1 MLSKRLLKTIK
12 SNLLKISSKKTP
24 FFLYRSRFL
33 AETSPCNQGLT
44 RGENIGSSVPEEPGE
59 DRGLGRQPGPRAG
72 RAREGGAGSGP
83 GGLSGQVAVSRV
95 KWPLA
100 VVPLLARPLLGCV
113 CLSEA
118 RLRALLSSSWDSVSQ
133 RDRVRERRLSGRP
146 SGGGGLAGMGGS
158 PGRRPETGREPRRSA
173 RPRTTTELSASVH
186 PRVNTKAAARSP
198 RRARL
203 SHCRAFD
210 SCAVNTVFIVLVAI
224 NN

>member
-33 AETSPCNQGLT
+33 PETSCNKGLT
-44 RGENIGSSVPEEPGE
+44 RGENIGSSVPEEPRK

-83 GGLSGQVAVSRV
+83 GGLSGQVAVSQV

-100 VVPLLARPLLGCV
+100 VVPLLARPLLGCA

-133 RDRVRERRLSGRP
+133 RDRVRERRLAGRP
-146 SGGGGLAGMGGS
+146 SGGGGLAGMGGA
-158 PGRRPETGREPRRSA
+158 P
-173 RPRTTTELSASVH
+173 
-186 PRVNTKAAARSP
+186 AAARRQAGSP
-198 RRARL
+198 GAPRGPGQLR
-203 SHCRAFD
+203 SSQPQSTH
-210 SCAVNTVFIVLVAI
+210 V
-224 NN
+224 